1 MLQRRSWQLQ
11 TSLMGSL
18 INISSIL
25 GYPSGSKCK
34 GPVVYPSSN
43 RNQDSLLPSDG
54 IVTSSG
60 QKPCFPVPMMGGS
73 NKHKD
78 KAFLPVPMMWG
89 SIDPTGTVQNFFSAL
104 MRGRIQG
111 QVYIWQACCCWHRL
125 LFTNA
130 KEKQDII
137 LIAADEE
144 EHVTAK
150 NSKQVVS
157 PTCTKNRTRDL
168 SRGFVL
174 YLQ

>member
-60 QKPCFPVPMMGGS
+60 QKPCF
-73 NKHKD
+73 
-78 KAFLPVPMMWG
+78 PVPMMWG

-157 PTCTKNRTRDL
+157 HTCTKNRTCDL